1 MGEYEAQGGG
11 SMYKSQGFTLIELMI
26 TIAVLAIIAGI
37 AAPSFGDMMTQ
48 QNLKK
53 STNELIGVLQEA
65 RSKAVLERRNVKI
78 ELKSV
83 ETPTRVANTDT
94 VLNWMP
100 YGSTTLLPSSATEI
114 TYGFNGGVVGATTD
128 TTFILCSNSGGIS
141 QTISVSKMG
150 TVQQVVKGTC

>member
-1 MGEYEAQGGG
+1 MR
-11 SMYKSQGFTLIELMI
+11 KIQGFTLIELMV
-26 TIAVLAIIAGI
+26 TIAVLGIIATM
-37 AAPSFGDMMTQ
+37 AAPSFGNMMTQ

-83 ETPTRVANTDT
+83 EAPTRVANTDT
-94 VLNWMP
+94 TLNWMP
-100 YGSTTLLPSSATEI
+100 YGSTTLLSSSATEI

-128 TTFILCSNSGGIS
+128 TTFILCSHSGGIS

>member
-1 MGEYEAQGGG
+1 MH
-11 SMYKSQGFTLIELMI
+11 KIQGFTLIELMV
-26 TIAVLAIIAGI
+26 TIAVLAIIAGM
-37 AAPSFGDMMTQ
+37 AAPSFGNMMTQ

-83 ETPTRVANTDT
+83 EAARRVENTDT
-94 VLNWMP
+94 VLNWIP

-128 TTFILCSNSGGIS
+128 TTFTLCSNSGGKS

>member
-1 MGEYEAQGGG
+1 MQ
-11 SMYKSQGFTLIELMI
+11 KNKGFTLIELMV
-26 TIAVLAIIAGI
+26 TIAVLAILAGI
-37 AAPSFGDMMTQ
+37 AAPSFGNMMTQ

-100 YGSTTLLPSSATEI
+100 YGSTTLLQ
-114 TYGFNGGVVGATTD
+114 V
-128 TTFILCSNSGGIS
+128 
-141 QTISVSKMG
+141 
-150 TVQQVVKGTC
+150 VQQKLHMDLMAV